1 MTVVITTIQNR
12 QLASEQTMTENLG
25 PIFKHKIT
33 VVTSWSE
40 DIFKDVQVAW
50 NSAKQGLKNQ
60 GIYPNP

>member
-1 MTVVITTIQNR
+1 MTVVITTIQNS

-25 PIFKHKIT
+25 PILKHKIT

-40 DIFKDVQVAW
+40 EIFKDAQVAW
-50 NSAKQGLKNQ
+50 NSAKPGLKNQ